1 MKHSFTSFVTYILP
15 VCDLHSPRLWL
26 TNGSFE
32 AFKLLEKMRSDKTSC
47 SKHINTYLNLLKHLS
62 TKGFQHGKSF
72 PTLTKHLPNTYLST
86 TNT

>member
-1 MKHSFTSFVTYILP
+1 MIYWELSVHLRNQKNEALIHL

-32 AFKLLEKMRSDKTSC
+32 PFKLLEKMRSDKTSC

-72 PTLTKHLPNTYLST
+72 PTLT
-86 TNT
+86 